1 MGSAKFFLSERNPG
15 LNGPQLDSIIRR
27 ALIEDIGRGDI
38 TTQLTVPENKFIKA
52 VFLAKEDCVACG
64 LAVAKRVLRT
74 VDARIKFTPLV
85 KEGQALRKGKIIA
98 RIQGKAGSILSAER
112 VALNFLTLL
121 SGIATKTREYVNKV
135 RPHKVKIT
143 DTRKTIPCLRELQKY
158 AVRIGG
164 GYNHRESLDEMVL
177 IKDNHIEVLG
187 VRFWVLGLDKIKKRI
202 SPRVRIEVEVKNLN
216 EFKKALKMKPD
227 IILLDNMSTKE
238 MKKAVAIRNKL
249 APNTHHLTPNTYH
262 LAPKLEASGGITLK
276 NIKKAAGTGVEFISI
291 GALTH
296 SVKSA
301 DISLEVL

>member
-15 LNGPQLDSIIRR
+15 LDGPQLDSIIRS

-85 KEGQALRKGKIIA
+85 KEGQMARKGKIIA
-98 RIQGKAGSILSAER
+98 RIQGRAGSILSAER

-164 GYNHRESLDEMVL
+164 GYNHRERLDEMVMV
-177 IKDNHIEVLG
+177 KDNHLQVSG
-187 VRFWVLGLDKIKKRI
+187 DRFWAIGLDKIRNKIPAKI
-202 SPRVRIEVEVKNLN
+202 KVEIEVKNLN
-216 EFKKALKMKPD
+216 EFRKAFEMKPD

-238 MKKAVAIRNKL
+238 MKKAVAIRNS
-249 APNTHHLTPNTYH
+249 LTPNTYH
-262 LAPKLEASGGITLK
+262 ISPKLEVSGGITLK
-276 NIKKAAGTGVEFISI
+276 NIKKAAGTGVEFISV

>member
-15 LNGPQLDSIIRR
+15 LDGQQLDSIIRR
-27 ALIEDIGRGDI
+27 ALREDIGRGDI
-38 TTQLTVPENKFIKA
+38 TTQLTVAENKFIKA

-74 VDARIKFTPLV
+74 VDGRIKFTPLV
-85 KEGQALRKGKIIA
+85 KEGQMVRKGKIIA
-98 RIQGKAGSILSAER
+98 RIQGRAGSILSAER

-121 SGIATKTREYVNKV
+121 SGIATKTREYVRKV
-135 RPHKVKIT
+135 RPYRIKIT

-158 AVRIGG
+158 AVHIGG
-164 GYNHRESLDEMVL
+164 GCNHRMRLDEMVI

-238 MKKAVAIRNKL
+238 MKKAVAIRNSL
-249 APNTHHLTPNTYH
+249 TPNTHHLT
-262 LAPKLEASGGITLK
+262 PKLEASGGINLK
-276 NIKKAAGTGVEFISI
+276 NIKKIAASGVEIISV
-291 GALTH
+291 GELTH
-296 SVKSA
+296 SIKSV
-301 DISLEVL
+301 DISLEVLKS